1 VSELENQLRRLA
13 ANGEL
18 TYLSIIPVVGKGYDG
33 GNTVFAAQVSP
44 ASRFGHSEGR
54 DPDPVAAILKA
65 IAGLPKSFVK
75 EPKPE
80 RRVTVSERIMT
91 GQKVRPGDGPGILA
105 TEFGGKDATQDIDRS
120 DKEPWDE

>member
-1 VSELENQLRRLA
+1 MSELETQLRRLA

-18 TYLSIIPVVGKGYDG
+18 TYLSIIPVVGKGRDG

-65 IAGLPKSFVK
+65 IEGLPKSFVK
-75 EPKPE
+75 PE
-80 RRVTVSERIMT
+80 KDRRVNGDAKEPPYDGFGTVE
-91 GQKVRPGDGPGILA
+91 
-105 TEFGGKDATQDIDRS
+105 
-120 DKEPWDE
+120 KEPWDT